1 MSTLSVTVTAQNAW
15 NVIRFNFQTIVR
27 LGMILLALMVIGEIL
42 GAIGENSMAGTQN
55 MAMAGVLGLIGLV
68 LLIGTIA
75 AYIPFSVNVHLFT
88 LAVGAGRAPE
98 DLPMFRW
105 RKIEWL
111 YLLWVIILGICF
123 AIIFMIVAFIVGGI
137 FGFGMAAGGGTGGL
151 GMAAIMTAAMIF
163 ILLFPLYYLA
173 SRLSFLFVEIAQG
186 MKPDIGA
193 SWKQTAPGHFK
204 IFLTYLLIS
213 LPFLAAT
220 IVLAII
226 VALLPVLVLQ
236 IVIGVLVAFINFIWT
251 ACLLAG
257 MALCYQHEVPA
268 A

>member
-27 LGMILLALMVIGEIL
+27 LGMILLAIMIL
-42 GAIGENSMAGTQN
+42 GEVLGAFGENAVAGSQSMAF
-55 MAMAGVLGLIGLV
+55 AGVLGLLGLV

-111 YLLWVIILGICF
+111 YLLWAVILGVAF
-123 AIIFMIVAFIVGGI
+123 GVVFMIVAFIVGGI
-137 FGFGMAAGGGTGGL
+137 FGFGLAASGSFGAG
-151 GMAAIMTAAMIF
+151 AILTAAVIF
-163 ILLFPLYYLA
+163 LLLVPLYYLA
-173 SRLSFLFVEIAQG
+173 SRFSFMFVEIAQG

-193 SWKQTAPGHFK
+193 SWRQTAPGHIK

-213 LPFLAAT
+213 LPFLGAT
-220 IVLAII
+220 IVLALI
-226 VALLPVLVLQ
+226 VGFVPVLVMQ
-236 IVIGVLVAFINFIWT
+236 ILVGILAAFINFIWT
-251 ACLLAG
+251 ACLLSG